1 MLIKEGVGLYHS
13 KVVRKINSRL
23 LYIHVCNFT
32 LQVRDEYRTDF
43 DEGRGGYGQIIATK
57 IKTKDSV

>member
-13 KVVRKINSRL
+13 KVVRKINSKL
-23 LYIHVCNFT
+23 LYICNFT